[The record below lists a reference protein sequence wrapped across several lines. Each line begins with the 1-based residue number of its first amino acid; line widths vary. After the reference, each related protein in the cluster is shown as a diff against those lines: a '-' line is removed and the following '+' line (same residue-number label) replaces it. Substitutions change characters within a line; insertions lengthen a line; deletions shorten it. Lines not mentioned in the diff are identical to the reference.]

1 MSHRDRIRLVCTVV
15 AVAALA
21 GCATEAEPAPAVAAL
36 EQSVRAQPL
45 RVLGHGPLGDL
56 VVTGIE
62 WAPPAAADGAEHLAL
77 AWRGETGALQPL
89 TLPAGAIDAR
99 VWRGDAVALGTDARL
114 VRVGDGGVEVLAAS
128 VLGELTVSDD
138 GSALV
143 YVTAH
148 EELGDL
154 HVATAAGDVVVAR
167 GLQSAGRARFTPDG
181 AGLVFV
187 GALRGGVAGV
197 LFAPL
202 DGSLMARALTNGTL
216 RSGRPW
222 GDAFVPPP
230 GSAQDFSFDGELVR
244 WAADG
249 VTVQRTWRQL

>member
-1 MSHRDRIRLVCTVV
+1 MSHRDCIRLVCTVL

-21 GCATEAEPAPAVAAL
+21 GCATEADPAPAAAAL
-36 EQSVRAQPL
+36 EQSERAQTL
-45 RVLGHGPLGDL
+45 RVLGRGTLGEL
-56 VVTGIE
+56 VVTGIA
-62 WAPPAAADGAEHLAL
+62 WAPPADADGAEHLAL
-77 AWRGETGALQPL
+77 AWRDDAGFLAPL
-89 TLPAGAIDAR
+89 ALPAGAIDAR
-99 VWRGDAVALGTDARL
+99 VWRDEAVVLGTDARI
-114 VRVGDGGVEVLAAS
+114 VRVGEGGIEVLAAD
-128 VLGELTVSDD
+128 VLGELAVSDD

-143 YVTAH
+143 YVTAQ

-154 HVATAAGDVVVAR
+154 HLATAAGDVVVAR

-202 DGSLMARALTNGTL
+202 DGSLAVRALTNGTL

-230 GSAQDFSFDGELVR
+230 GSAQDFSFDGQLVR